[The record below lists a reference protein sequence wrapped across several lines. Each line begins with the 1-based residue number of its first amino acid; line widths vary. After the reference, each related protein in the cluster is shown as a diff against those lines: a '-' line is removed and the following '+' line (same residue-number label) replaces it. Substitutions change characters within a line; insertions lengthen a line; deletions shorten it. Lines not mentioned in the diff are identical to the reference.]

1 METMIRF
8 DKPMMVFMKRGK
20 IMSKRRILFIFII
33 ISALY
38 MGGCWNYSEVNE
50 KKIVAGAAIDYNKEK
65 EMLELTI
72 EVVRPMMS
80 GDKTEFHSEYFTST
94 GDNLFNAI
102 RNMISKTG
110 KKIFWSHAKVLILSE
125 DIIKEKDKLLSIIDF
140 IKRDAE
146 TRDDIMLLVSREKTS
161 KEILKTDIRIHEI
174 TSFHLEDMLQN
185 QKSISKYRTVPLWK
199 FTDELSTEGISA
211 TLPTVN
217 VVTYNK
223 KQISQIFGTAIFKG
237 AKKVGWLNGIETKA
251 FLFIIDEL
259 KGGVITIEE
268 AQIAKKLTK
277 ITFEIFDSKTKVRPI
292 YEDKKLIMK
301 IDIKTTANI
310 IELDDSIDFMD
321 EDNLNIIQKNGE
333 DKIKRIVK
341 NVIKK
346 TQEEYK
352 SDIFGFGAIISR
364 EKPELWKEI
373 KSNWDD
379 IFTELEI
386 QVDVALK
393 IRGSSLR
400 SKPIEIGD

>member
-1 METMIRF
+1 
-8 DKPMMVFMKRGK
+8 MVKKM
-20 IMSKRRILFIFII
+20 ILFILII
-33 ISALY
+33 ISIIY
-38 MGGCWNYSEVNE
+38 MGGCWNYSEVND
-50 KKIVAGAAIDYNKEK
+50 KKIVAGAAIDYNKET
-65 EMLELTI
+65 EMVELTI
-72 EVVRPMMS
+72 EIVKPMMA

-125 DIIKEKDKLLSIIDF
+125 DVIEQKDKLLSIIDF

-146 TRDDIMLLVSREKTS
+146 TRDDIMLLVSEEKTA
-161 KEILKTDIRIHEI
+161 KEILNTEVRIHEI

-185 QKSISKYRTVPLWK
+185 QKSISKYRDVPLWK
-199 FTDELSTEGISA
+199 FADELSTEGISA

-223 KQISQIFGTAIFKG
+223 KEISQIFGTAIFKG
-237 AKKVGWLNGIETKA
+237 AKKIGWLNGIETKA
-251 FLFIIDEL
+251 FLFVIDEL

-268 AQIAKKLTK
+268 SQIKEKPTK
-277 ITFEIFDSKTKVRPI
+277 ITFEIFDSKTKVKPI
-292 YEDKKLIMK
+292 YEDKMLTMK
-301 IDIKTTANI
+301 IDIETLVNI
-310 IELDDSIDFMD
+310 IELDESIDFMD

-333 DKIKRIVK
+333 DKIKKMVNNI
-341 NVIKK
+341 IKK

-373 KSNWDD
+373 KSNWNNV
-379 IFTELEI
+379 FTELEI
-386 QVDVALK
+386 QIDVTLK

-400 SKPIEIGD
+400 SKTIEIGD